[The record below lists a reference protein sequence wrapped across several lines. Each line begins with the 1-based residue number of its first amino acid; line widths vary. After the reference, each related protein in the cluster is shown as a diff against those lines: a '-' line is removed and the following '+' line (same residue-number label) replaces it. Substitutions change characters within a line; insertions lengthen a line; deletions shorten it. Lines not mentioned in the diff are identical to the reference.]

1 MENELE
7 EILIQEEHLQILITR
22 TEHCL
27 SKSKI
32 HIDLKSLPSSNS
44 SPLPINKSVKVK
56 LPY

>member
-1 MENELE
+1 MENEIE

-32 HIDLKSLPSSNS
+32 HID
-44 SPLPINKSVKVK
+44 
-56 LPY
+56 